1 MLEHLTKRGAFSSTN
16 NGNSLGVSMH
26 KHTRMDKRF
35 VIASITFACGLLHAI
50 EEDNLVRRKEV
61 RVLGLVRS
69 VIGETALV
77 IGDFDASGIDQ
88 VVNINALEGSL
99 HGSDLFLEIVE
110 EVPQNIYS
118 EIVAGKSVRVAMCL
132 VVSESSEHVGPANTW
147 LGHFLALEEGRA
159 RNGKEAFDDGKNGQ
173 KGRSAASEEI
183 EGDDSF
189 CGPRVEADVRLEQ
202 HADAGDAG
210 GDESVAVVG
219 KQGEPGVSD
228 NVHHGLGEELFRV
241 EEGAVHVFDVHQ
253 QMLSSREVLF
263 LIIVVIIVVVIVIV
277 IFIVIIIFLIVV
289 FVFHFSRVLATRA
302 GATVSVTSNLFIR
315 LTFAVDSSTRL
326 LHKNAAASRRSSSIK
341 VLARVNRMRNLLPI
355 HHLRQR
361 QIPSA
366 LSCAKVVIRAVPHG
380 TFQVRPQ
387 QSSSWS
393 FQQQNSYGSSYREG

>member
-16 NGNSLGVSMH
+16 NGNILGVSMH

-77 IGDFDASGIDQ
+77 IGDIDASGIDQ

-183 EGDDSF
+183 EGDDSLR
-189 CGPRVEADVRLEQ
+189 GPGVEADVGLEQ
-202 HADAGDAG
+202 HADTGDAG
-210 GDESVAVVG
+210 GDQGVAVVRE
-219 KQGEPGVSD
+219 QGQPGVGD
-228 NVHHGLGEELFRV
+228 YVHHGLGEELFRV

-263 LIIVVIIVVVIVIV
+263 LIIVVIVIVNFLFITLNVIIIDIISIVLLVTTLVIIITISFGCIIVIILYSAFLISIIFTAVVVITTINCN
-277 IFIVIIIFLIVV
+277 
-289 FVFHFSRVLATRA
+289 
-302 GATVSVTSNLFIR
+302 TSL
-315 LTFAVDSSTRL
+315 
-326 LHKNAAASRRSSSIK
+326 
-341 VLARVNRMRNLLPI
+341 
-355 HHLRQR
+355 
-361 QIPSA
+361 
-366 LSCAKVVIRAVPHG
+366 
-380 TFQVRPQ
+380 
-387 QSSSWS
+387 
-393 FQQQNSYGSSYREG
+393 